1 MERYKYNGNAKD
13 KSNQGKQVVNSFD
26 TEIEKFSN
34 LTETGII
41 LTETFSSIWNTFMA
55 NKSHISLVFYDK

>member
-13 KSNQGKQVVNSFD
+13 NSNQGKQVVNSFD

-41 LTETFSSIWNTFMA
+41 LTETFSSI
-55 NKSHISLVFYDK
+55 

>member
-1 MERYKYNGNAKD
+1 MERYKFNGNAKD

-41 LTETFSSIWNTFMA
+41 LTETFSSI
-55 NKSHISLVFYDK
+55 